1 MPTPAPQK
9 IKVTKTQ
16 HTKDAARRSN
26 SRNTTPMSTSSVSRD
41 AEPILSPYLQTS
53 LSQHATLSNSP
64 VDDIFDG
71 SSSSSNPPSAATLR
85 GITESLRTQLLSI
98 IKPRSEICDRLMR
111 ELSGKRKERT
121 ERTRQRD
128 IEMAEQEA
136 ANARRKEVIV
146 AVTPKKRSHDAATSS
161 SISSPVSQPPRSPT
175 LGAQEQPAKNNA
187 ASPDSDAEDPH
198 QPAPAPAVP
207 QFQIFGEDPSE
218 YPDPTVYEILDIT
231 PDMDEEQKKEILC
244 VAGYPES
251 DLHDLTAG
259 TPPDK
264 DFSNAKP
271 TNQVG
276 FVTFQNYVEPFIRPL
291 TEEERAFL
299 GERGDRERPFVI
311 PKLGAK
317 PYKEIWAEE
326 DDAVVPNINSNRLP
340 TNEPRGDVAE
350 LDDQM
355 AETDEVSTG
364 PLTSRLLTTLR
375 PELWRTNGKDTGAT
389 LGGIDDMDID
399 EEPNGHAAP
408 EPPATAFP
416 EQNWKNL
423 PQPAKAD
430 YASLDDRL
438 LQEVKWL
445 GLLPPNEQPD
455 HASSMDD
462 EVTARLR
469 YLQSELKRQSIING
483 ARKERLIGLTEDWQ
497 AKQEYST
504 IADDTDNQ
512 INAAYLKRN
521 RNISKKG
528 KQVKRPGGAGG
539 GSHAVGVARPGSA
552 VPSVGE
558 PIRSLMERRKKWR
571 EWLGPI
577 VDNGKSKIPTETIFP
592 EALMKNYM
600 VQEQEMFSEEREF

>member
-1 MPTPAPQK
+1 
-9 IKVTKTQ
+9 
-16 HTKDAARRSN
+16 
-26 SRNTTPMSTSSVSRD
+26 
-41 AEPILSPYLQTS
+41 
-53 LSQHATLSNSP
+53 
-64 VDDIFDG
+64 
-71 SSSSSNPPSAATLR
+71 
-85 GITESLRTQLLSI
+85 
-98 IKPRSEICDRLMR
+98 
-111 ELSGKRKERT
+111 
-121 ERTRQRD
+121 
-128 IEMAEQEA
+128 
-136 ANARRKEVIV
+136 
-146 AVTPKKRSHDAATSS
+146 
-161 SISSPVSQPPRSPT
+161 
-175 LGAQEQPAKNNA
+175 
-187 ASPDSDAEDPH
+187 
-198 QPAPAPAVP
+198 
-207 QFQIFGEDPSE
+207 
-218 YPDPTVYEILDIT
+218 
-231 PDMDEEQKKEILC
+231 MDEEQKKEILC
-244 VAGYPES
+244 VAGFPES

-264 DFSNAKP
+264 DFSSAKP

-299 GERGDRERPFVI
+299 DERGDRERPFVI

-326 DDAVVPNINSNRLP
+326 DDAVVPNVNSNRLP
-340 TNEPRGDVAE
+340 TNEPRGDAAE

-375 PELWRTNGKDTGAT
+375 PELWRTNGKDTGPT

-423 PQPAKAD
+423 PQPAKVD
-430 YASLDDRL
+430 YATLDDRL

-455 HASSMDD
+455 HAASMDD

-483 ARKERLIGLTEDWQ
+483 ARKTRLIGLTEDWQ

-539 GSHAVGVARPGSA
+539 GSHAIGVARPGSA

-558 PIRSLMERRKKWR
+558 PIRSLIERRKKWR

-577 VDNGKSKIPTETIFP
+577 VDNGKSKIPKETIFP
-592 EALMKNYM
+592 EALMKEFIAS
-600 VQEQEMFSEEREF
+600 EQETFSEDRDP